1 MEKNNEGKHSGFFS
15 KKLKAGKKRTYFFDV
30 RNTKQG
36 DYFLTITESKKKFDG
51 EGYDSHKIFL
61 YKEDFKKFVEALE
74 ETVNYVKKELM
85 PDFDYDAERPV
96 RSDDNQSERP
106 ARSENQAPKE
116 KSFILPKENKP
127 KSIIDKEDTEN
138 TTSNVT
144 PPITDD
150 EEIDWNW

>member
-1 MEKNNEGKHSGFFS
+1 
-15 KKLKAGKKRTYFFDV
+15 
-30 RNTKQG
+30 
-36 DYFLTITESKKKFDG
+36 
-51 EGYDSHKIFL
+51 
-61 YKEDFKKFVEALE
+61 VEALE

-150 EEIDWNW
+150 EEIDWN